1 MMNSLVLKKKTHT
14 GCGQIVGTISPALGR
29 IGPGIGWDDDPV
41 VARQTED
48 VRATLM

>member
-1 MMNSLVLKKKTHT
+1 MMNSLVVKQTHT
-14 GCGQIVGTISPALGR
+14 GSGQIVGAISPALGR